1 MSMTTLVDVSLSDG
15 QTAAWGGGAST
26 AMLLG
31 TMNSLGNARL
41 AAIEVLS
48 PAVIAQC
55 VSHDENP
62 LQRVAAL
69 CERANGTPMRAT
81 VNLLPAHG
89 HLDVLSD
96 EALNTWLRL
105 LAKSGISE
113 VVLIDP
119 QLDFQRLGNAVQ
131 MALENGLTATAALPY
146 VDDHEHGDTHYSA
159 VASRLAQT
167 GAQRIMLRDEAGL
180 LHVDRLPGL
189 LAALRSGVDGKPLD
203 LHTRCHTGLGP
214 QVALEAIRLGIDRL
228 DAALPAVA
236 NGASASS
243 LSLLVRSAALLEL
256 PLQSPDQDRI
266 KEAQAQ
272 LAAVADQEGFAE
284 SLPWAFDLSPYEH
297 QLPGEIAAEALQ
309 ALRERGRLADLFEFS
324 RECTRI
330 RQELGQPPMLQ
341 PFAQAIARQALEH
354 LDGGPRFATL
364 QPALRRWLQGC
375 YGPIN
380 TSLISLQQRIGAV
393 ANPSRAV
400 NLPVAEEALAAL
412 VCGCPALPP
421 LQKLHYEVRTP
432 EQALSHG
439 LLQRWPHYT
448 ALSVTGPGLSIH
460 LEHSKG

>member
-15 QTAAWGGGAST
+15 QTAAWGGAPGT

-31 TMNSLGNARL
+31 TMNSLGHARL

-55 VSHDENP
+55 LERGENP

-69 CERANGTPMRAT
+69 RERANGTPLRAT

-89 HLDVLSD
+89 HIDVLEG
-96 EALNTWLRL
+96 EALDGWLRV
-105 LAKSGISE
+105 LAQSGIGE

-119 QLDFQRLGNAVQ
+119 QLDFQRLGDAVQ
-131 MALENGLTATAALPY
+131 LALANGLSAITALPY
-146 VDDHEHGDTHYSA
+146 VDDHEHGNAHYSA
-159 VASRLAQT
+159 CAARLVQA

-228 DAALPAVA
+228 DAALPCVA
-236 NGASASS
+236 NGASTPS
-243 LSLLVRSAALLEL
+243 LALLIRSATLLQL
-256 PLQSPDQDRI
+256 PLQTPDQDRI
-266 KEAQAQ
+266 KDAEAQ
-272 LAAVADQEGFAE
+272 LSAVADQQGFPE
-284 SLPWAFDLSPYEH
+284 SLPWAFDLAPYEH
-297 QLPGEIAAEALQ
+297 QLPGEIAAQAMQ
-309 ALRERGRLADLFEFS
+309 ALRLRGRLADLFEFS

-330 RQELGQPPMLQ
+330 RQELGNPPMLQ

-354 LDGGPRFATL
+354 LDAGPRFATL
-364 QPALRRWLQGC
+364 QPVLRRWLQGC
-375 YGPIN
+375 YGPID
-380 TSLISLQQRIGAV
+380 TSLTSLQQRIGAI
-393 ANPSRAV
+393 ALPCRALD
-400 NLPVAEEALAAL
+400 LPATDEALAAL
-412 VCGCPALPP
+412 TCGCPALPP
-421 LQKLHYEVRTP
+421 FQKLHYEVLTP
-432 EQALSHG
+432 EQALTQG
-439 LLQRWPHYT
+439 LLQRWPDYT
-448 ALSVTGPGLSIH
+448 VLSVTGPGLSIH

>member
-15 QTAAWGGGAST
+15 QTAAWGGAANS
-26 AMLLG
+26 AMLLA
-31 TMNSLGNARL
+31 TMNSLGHARL
-41 AAIEVLS
+41 GAIEVLS

-55 VSHDENP
+55 ISRDENP

-69 CERANGTPMRAT
+69 RERANGTPLRAT

-89 HLDVLSD
+89 HLDVLAG
-96 EALNTWLRL
+96 EALDTWLRL

-119 QLDFQRLGNAVQ
+119 LLDLSRLGNAVQ
-131 MALENGLTATAALPY
+131 KAQVHGLTAIAALPY
-146 VDDHEHGDTHYSA
+146 VDDPEHCDAYYSA
-159 VASRLAQT
+159 CAARLVLT

-180 LHVDRLPGL
+180 LHCDRLPGL

-236 NGASASS
+236 NGASVPS
-243 LSLLVRSAALLEL
+243 LALLIRSAALLEL
-256 PLQSPDQDRI
+256 PLQAPDQDRI

-284 SLPWAFDLSPYEH
+284 SPPWAFDLSPYEH
-297 QLPGEIAAEALQ
+297 QLPGEIAAESLQ

-330 RQELGQPPMLQ
+330 RQELGNPPMLQ

-354 LDGGPRFATL
+354 LDASPRFSTL

-380 TSLISLQQRIGAV
+380 TSLLSVQQRIGAV
-393 ANPSRAV
+393 VHPDRPA
-400 NLPVAEEALAAL
+400 NLPSSEEALAAL

-432 EQALSHG
+432 EQALTHG
-439 LLQRWPHYT
+439 LLQRWPDYSV
-448 ALSVTGPGLSIH
+448 LSVTGPGLSIH

>member
-15 QTAAWGGGAST
+15 QTAAWGGAAST
-26 AMLLG
+26 AMMLG
-31 TMNSLGNARL
+31 TMNSLGHARL

-55 VSHDENP
+55 LSRGESP
-62 LQRVAAL
+62 LQHIAAL
-69 CERANGTPMRAT
+69 RERANGTPLRAT

-89 HLDVLSD
+89 FIDVLTG

-105 LAKSGISE
+105 LARSGISE

-119 QLDFQRLGNAVQ
+119 QLDLSRLGSAVQ
-131 MALENGLTATAALPY
+131 KAQANGLTAIAALPY
-146 VDDHEHGDTHYSA
+146 VDDPEHCDAYYSA
-159 VASRLAQT
+159 CAARLVLT

-189 LAALRSGVDGKPLD
+189 LTALRSGLEGTPLD

-236 NGASASS
+236 NGASVPS
-243 LSLLVRSAALLEL
+243 LPLLARSAALLEL
-256 PLQSPDQDRI
+256 PLHTPDQDRI
-266 KEAQAQ
+266 KAAEAQ
-272 LAAVADQEGFAE
+272 LGAVADQEGFPE
-284 SLPWAFDLSPYEH
+284 NLPWAFDLPPYEH
-297 QLPGEIAAEALQ
+297 QLPGEISAEAMH

-330 RQELGQPPMLQ
+330 RQELGNPPMLQ

-354 LDGGPRFATL
+354 LDASPRYATL

-375 YGPIN
+375 YGPID
-380 TSLISLQQRIGAV
+380 TSLTSLQQRIGAV
-393 ANPSRAV
+393 RNPCRPINVPAN
-400 NLPVAEEALAAL
+400 EEALAAL
-412 VCGCPALPP
+412 ICGCAALPP
-421 LQKLHYEVRTP
+421 LQKLHYEVRSP
-432 EQALSHG
+432 EQALTQG
-439 LLQRWPHYT
+439 LLQRWPDYT
-448 ALSVTGPGLSIH
+448 VLSVTGPGLSIH

>member
-1 MSMTTLVDVSLSDG
+1 MSKTTLVDVSLSDG
-15 QTAAWGGGAST
+15 QTTAWGGAVST
-26 AMLLG
+26 AMMLG
-31 TMNSLGNARL
+31 TMNSLGQARL

-55 VSHDENP
+55 ISREENP

-69 CERANGTPMRAT
+69 RERANGTPLRAT

-89 HLDVLSD
+89 YIDVLTG
-96 EALNTWLRL
+96 EALDTWLRM

-119 QLDFQRLGNAVQ
+119 LMDLSRLGNAVQ
-131 MALENGLTATAALPY
+131 KAQANGLTAIAGLPY
-146 VDDHEHGDTHYSA
+146 VDDPEHCDAYYSA
-159 VASRLAQT
+159 CAARLVLT

-189 LAALRSGVDGKPLD
+189 LSALRSGVDGKPLD

-236 NGASASS
+236 NGASAPS
-243 LSLLVRSAALLEL
+243 LALLSRSAALLEL

-284 SLPWAFDLSPYEH
+284 SLPWAFDLAPYEH
-297 QLPGEIAAEALQ
+297 QLPGEIAVEAMQ
-309 ALRERGRLADLFEFS
+309 ALRLRGRLADLFEFS
-324 RECTRI
+324 HECTRI
-330 RQELGQPPMLQ
+330 RQELGHPPMLP

-354 LDGGPRFATL
+354 LDASPRYATL
-364 QPALRRWLQGC
+364 QPTLRRWLQGC
-375 YGPIN
+375 YGPID
-380 TSLISLQQRIGAV
+380 TSLTRLQKRIGAV
-393 ANPSRAV
+393 APPCHAI
-400 NLPVAEEALAAL
+400 NLPATEEALAAL
-412 VCGCPALPP
+412 ICGSPALPP

-432 EQALSHG
+432 EQALTQG
-439 LLQRWPHYT
+439 LLQRWPNYT
-448 ALSVTGPGLSIH
+448 VLSVTGPGLSIH

>member
-1 MSMTTLVDVSLSDG
+1 MSMTTLVDVSLTDG
-15 QTAAWGGGAST
+15 QTTAWNGAAST

-31 TMNSLGNARL
+31 TMNSLGHARL

-55 VSHDENP
+55 ISRDENP

-69 CERANGTPMRAT
+69 RERANGTPLRAT

-89 HLDVLSD
+89 YLDVLAG
-96 EALNTWLRL
+96 EALDTWLRL
-105 LAKSGISE
+105 LANSGVSE

-119 QLDFQRLGNAVQ
+119 MLDLSRLGDAVQ
-131 MALENGLTATAALPY
+131 KAQANGLTAIAALPY
-146 VDDHEHGDTHYSA
+146 VDDHEHPNA
-159 VASRLAQT
+159 WFAACAERLAQT

-180 LHVDRLPGL
+180 LHVDRLPEL
-189 LAALRSGVDGKPLD
+189 LSALRSGVDGRPLD

-214 QVALEAIRLGIDRL
+214 QVALEAIRLGVDRL

-236 NGASASS
+236 NGASTPSLPLLIRSS
-243 LSLLVRSAALLEL
+243 ALLEL
-256 PLQSPDQDRI
+256 PLQSPDQDRL
-266 KEAQAQ
+266 KDAQAQ

-297 QLPGEIAAEALQ
+297 QLPGEIAAQALQ

-330 RQELGQPPMLQ
+330 RQELGNPPMLQ
-341 PFAQAIARQALEH
+341 PFASAIARQALEH
-354 LDGGPRFATL
+354 LDSSPRFATL

-380 TSLISLQQRIGAV
+380 TSLISVQQRIGAV
-393 ANPSRAV
+393 ANPARPINRPA
-400 NLPVAEEALAAL
+400 PEEALAAR
-412 VCGCPALPP
+412 VCGCTALPP
-421 LQKLHYEVRTP
+421 LQKLHYAVRTP
-432 EQALSHG
+432 EQALTHG
-439 LLQRWPHYT
+439 LLQRWPDYT
-448 ALSVTGPGLSIH
+448 VLSVTGPGLSIH
-460 LEHSKG
+460 LEHNKG

>member
-15 QTAAWGGGAST
+15 QTTAWGGGAST

-31 TMNSLGNARL
+31 TMNSLGHARL

-48 PAVIAQC
+48 PAVIEQC
-55 VSHDENP
+55 ISRDENP
-62 LQRVAAL
+62 LQRIAAL
-69 CERANGTPMRAT
+69 RERANGTPLRAT

-89 HLDVLSD
+89 HLDVLAG
-96 EALNTWLRL
+96 EALDTWLRL

-119 QLDFQRLGNAVQ
+119 LLDLSRLGNAVQ
-131 MALENGLTATAALPY
+131 KAQAHGLTAIAALPY
-146 VDDHEHGDTHYSA
+146 VDDPEHCDAYYSA
-159 VASRLAQT
+159 CAARLVLT

-180 LHVDRLPGL
+180 LHVDRLPSL
-189 LAALRSGVDGKPLD
+189 LSALRSGVDGKPLD

-236 NGASASS
+236 NGASTPS
-243 LSLLVRSAALLEL
+243 LALLIRSAALLEL
-256 PLQSPDQDRI
+256 PLQAPDQDRL
-266 KEAQAQ
+266 KEAQTQ

-284 SLPWAFDLSPYEH
+284 SPPWAFDLAPYEH
-297 QLPGEIAAEALQ
+297 QLPGEIAAQAMQ

-330 RQELGQPPMLQ
+330 RQELGNPPMLQ

-354 LDGGPRFATL
+354 LDASPRFATL

-375 YGPIN
+375 YGPVN

-393 ANPSRAV
+393 ATPCRPI
-400 NLPVAEEALAAL
+400 NLPATEEALAAL

-421 LQKLHYEVRTP
+421 LQKLHYEVRSP
-432 EQALSHG
+432 EQALTHG
-439 LLQRWPHYT
+439 LLQRWPNYT
-448 ALSVTGPGLSIH
+448 VLSVTGPGLSIH